1 MEKDLPD
8 YQIDNV
14 DLKILNLLTEDAF
27 MPYTEVARRVH
38 VAPGTVHVRMRKMEE
53 AGIVKKPQLQLD
65 LSRMGWDITA
75 FIGVF
80 LTKSEM
86 YYKVVRELRKV
97 PEVLSCHYTTGTY
110 SLFLKIICRDT
121 RHLRDVLHDK
131 LQKIE
136 GISRTETLIS
146 LEESFVRQLELSEQ
160 KTTR

>member
-1 MEKDLPD
+1 MEKALPD

-27 MPYTEVARRVH
+27 MPYTEVARRVN

-86 YYKVVRELRKV
+86 YYKVVRELRKI

-160 KTTR
+160 KMR

>member
-1 MEKDLPD
+1 MQPRNYE
-8 YQIDNV
+8 IDNT
-14 DLKILNLLTEDAF
+14 DLRILHLLCEDAF
-27 MPYTEVARRVH
+27 LPYTEIARKVN
-38 VAPGTVHVRMRKMEE
+38 VAPGTVHVRMKKMED

-65 LSRMGWDITA
+65 LSLIGWDITA

-86 YYKVVRELRKV
+86 YYKVVRELRKI

-121 RHLRDVLHDK
+121 KHLREVLHDK

-136 GISRTETLIS
+136 GIARTETLIS
-146 LEESFVRQLELSEQ
+146 LEESFQRPLTLSEQ
-160 KTTR
+160 PE

>member
-1 MEKDLPD
+1 MPVN
-8 YQIDNV
+8 YQIDNT
-14 DLKILNLLTEDAF
+14 DLQILNLLSEDAF
-27 MPYTEVARRVH
+27 TPYTEVARLVH
-38 VAPGTVHVRMRKMEE
+38 VAPGTVHVRMKKMEE
-53 AGIVKKPQLQLD
+53 SGIVKKPQLQVD
-65 LSRMGWDITA
+65 YAAMGWDITA

-86 YYKVVRELRKV
+86 YYKVVRELKKI

-146 LEESFVRQLELSEQ
+146 LEESFSRNLKLEKE
-160 KTTR
+160 KTTK